1 MYVYIDIGYMLMII
15 DVEKIGDFKKYGYIH
30 TLWVDPP
37 RIMTII
43 PKGGYQP
50 LAQGFPR
57 LGGKKHGT
65 LDERNI
71 FWVLTSGFLN
81 KPCSNAPEGIWT

>member
-57 LGGKKHGT
+57 LGGKNMEHSMNVTFFGY
-65 LDERNI
+65 
-71 FWVLTSGFLN
+71 
-81 KPCSNAPEGIWT
+81 